1 MQLLRITRKA
11 SWRSWAFLSGMAVLI
26 CAGLSSAAPFPP
38 DPVDELRGELGS
50 SLQELRFRFP
60 ELARK
65 LEGLDADKERPI
77 LNQKRESLLMEKIA
91 ALRTIPQMRR
101 ALMLNAWRLE
111 EDRDEMAPVDR
122 KVRQAL
128 VERLEK
134 QVRSVLKQGNVTDQL
149 AVINIIAEIGPT
161 ARSPEDKK
169 GIGRDFGP
177 DLAELMKEGHP
188 PAVRAA
194 AARALGQIFPEP
206 KLAGK
211 ALGDLLA
218 SGDVQ
223 ERRATAEGLLGLVR
237 VANQLVTSSE
247 AAGRVYLSKTA
258 KTAQMDRTELGA
270 AGKAAL
276 SVAGKGLFDPDPG
289 VRRLCAETFQIAAG
303 ALNNAIPQRSSSEGL
318 TRGGLDAET
327 IQAARTELRPLMETF
342 KEQAAN
348 VARAVTGNDRQVRL
362 LLARTI
368 EELGQARSL
377 YERALGDLP
386 ARPPASGGID
396 QEGRANG
403 KPVTTTNQKPVPED
417 RDDAVSEALRR
428 TISALAKATSDP
440 SPQVR
445 LSAIEALETI
455 GPEAE
460 STAPV
465 LVKAL
470 KDDNLFVRW
479 AAARAL
485 GKVGFRHAD
494 IAVPGLAK
502 LLDDRD
508 FDVNIAAAQALE
520 RFGPAAEAA
529 LPQLEHALAA
539 TDAEKRKE
547 ALRAIESIGTG
558 ASPAIPAIIQTLND
572 SDHVVR
578 QQAARLLGRFG
589 PAAAQAATALRS
601 ALQDPEP
608 EVRRAA
614 SDALLNIE
622 GR

>member
-1 MQLLRITRKA
+1 MQLLRIKHKA
-11 SWRSWAFLSGMAVLI
+11 SWRSLAFLSGMALLFF
-26 CAGLSSAAPFPP
+26 AGLSSAAPFPP

-50 SLQELRFRFP
+50 SLQDLRFRFP

-77 LNQKRESLLMEKIA
+77 LNQKRENLLMEKIA

-128 VERLEK
+128 VERLQK
-134 QVRSVLKQGNVTDQL
+134 QVRSLLQQGNVTDQL
-149 AVINIIAEIGPT
+149 AVINIIAEMGPS
-161 ARSPEDKK
+161 ARNPEDKK

-223 ERRATAEGLLGLVR
+223 ERRAAAEGLLGLVR

-247 AAGRVYLSKTA
+247 AAGRVFLSKTA
-258 KTAQMDRTELGA
+258 KGAQMDRTELGV

-289 VRRLCAETFQIAAG
+289 VRRLCAETFRVG
-303 ALNNAIPQRSSSEGL
+303 ATALTNAIPQRSSSEGL
-318 TRGGLDAET
+318 SRGGLEVEA
-327 IQAARTELRPLMETF
+327 IQAARTELQPLMEAF

-348 VARAVTGNDRQVRL
+348 AARALTSNDRHVRL
-362 LLARTI
+362 LMARTV
-368 EELGQARSL
+368 EELAQARSL
-377 YERALGDLP
+377 YERALSDLP
-386 ARPPASGGID
+386 PRPAAGPGDNG
-396 QEGRANG
+396 EGKADG
-403 KPVTTTNQKPVPED
+403 KPLPTATQKPVPED
-417 RDDAVSEALRR
+417 RDGAVSEALRR
-428 TISALAKATSDP
+428 TISALAKATADP

-485 GKVGFRHAD
+485 GKVGTRHAD

-520 RFGPAAEAA
+520 RFGPAAAAA

-547 ALRAIESIGTG
+547 TLRAIESIGSG
-558 ASPAIPAIIQTLND
+558 ASPAIPAITQTLND
-572 SDHVVR
+572 SDHMVR

-589 PAAAQAATALRS
+589 PAAAQATTALRR